1 MFWFECMYFLD
12 STTYGL
18 QHDFLHS
25 LQNAESVQSPSASVL
40 KVVQKL
46 QNDKQPHVHVSLQSP
61 EYNARWTAESHN
73 GSPLLELCRLTNIE
87 SFCLGRSFLAGVA
100 FLQSDGVSSGS
111 VVVLA
116 LILLILIGLVVV
128 AIILTVPHHHESLRT
143 GDDRRLSYRSREM
156 PRYMSRPRSV
166 SGGSNTPE
174 ASQLIRQPLSSEV
187 SKIPLSQRSET
198 SKESLTPS
206 SKATPHVL
214 TPLCSALVLTSKE
227 SKFTLRLGPW
237 LSAKGK
243 FEVCGIVG
251 MPVLACSVQET
262 AAGRQIDI
270 AIAEH
275 TMTVAR
281 VSEVLQKTTTN
292 NLHFFDVW
300 DREGKLIGTMERL
313 PTGQHMLTSKGRML
327 LDFSVETSSRKL
339 IVRDNNDIVAF
350 VARQQEP
357 SGDEILEM
365 SVGPRNDPILIIA
378 CILGTICLMPP

>member
-206 SKATPHVL
+206 SKATPHML

>member
-1 MFWFECMYFLD
+1 
-12 STTYGL
+12 
-18 QHDFLHS
+18 
-25 LQNAESVQSPSASVL
+25 
-40 KVVQKL
+40 
-46 QNDKQPHVHVSLQSP
+46 
-61 EYNARWTAESHN
+61 
-73 GSPLLELCRLTNIE
+73 
-87 SFCLGRSFLAGVA
+87 
-100 FLQSDGVSSGS
+100 
-111 VVVLA
+111 
-116 LILLILIGLVVV
+116 
-128 AIILTVPHHHESLRT
+128 
-143 GDDRRLSYRSREM
+143 
-156 PRYMSRPRSV
+156 MSRPRSV

-206 SKATPHVL
+206 SKATPHML

>member
-281 VSEVLQKTTTN
+281 VSEVLQKN
-292 NLHFFDVW
+292 NNEQSTFF
-300 DREGKLIGTMERL
+300 
-313 PTGQHMLTSKGRML
+313 
-327 LDFSVETSSRKL
+327 
-339 IVRDNNDIVAF
+339 
-350 VARQQEP
+350 
-357 SGDEILEM
+357 
-365 SVGPRNDPILIIA
+365 
-378 CILGTICLMPP
+378 